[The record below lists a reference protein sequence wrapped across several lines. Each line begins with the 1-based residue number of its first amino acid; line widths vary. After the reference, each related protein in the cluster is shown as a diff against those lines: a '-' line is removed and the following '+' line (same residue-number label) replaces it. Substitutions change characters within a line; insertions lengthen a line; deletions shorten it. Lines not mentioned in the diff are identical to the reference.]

1 MQLFNHMLS
10 RSRRWWNGQSATAT
24 IQRAPGEIKITDHHV
39 FGSPESRRNFIERV
53 FTIPEFSSVHL
64 DKTSA
69 KLRFQPKGCNEASLL
84 ARTADALKAPGGFQS
99 QASLQR
105 ILETLD
111 DGLIGIYRYGDL
123 FTTWELMIDQ
133 PGCIQMRNQG
143 LDSRFAVRTRLEATR
158 GVRQVTST
166 NRRSVNVLFDPELVD
181 TRQLLEVADAA
192 ERYAE
197 NSYAENSYA
206 ENSYAENSYAENSY
220 AENSYAE
227 NSYAENVRRKS
238 PGSVTRG
245 RGRVRHPP
253 ARVHGL
259 RRILYLGLAAGSF
272 GMSIVGVILPGIPT
286 VPFLLLTSYYLIRS
300 SPALNERLLR
310 SRLFGQMLRDWNE
323 HRAMRPESKQSRWDS
338 CWSLSRQHSC
348 SPN

>member
-197 NSYAENSYA
+197 NSYAENSYP
-206 ENSYAENSYAENSY
+206 ENSYAENSYAEKRLAGTGHGGKGPS
-220 AENSYAE
+220 AS
-227 NSYAENVRRKS
+227 
-238 PGSVTRG
+238 
-245 RGRVRHPP
+245 PP